1 MVQKHTI
8 FLEILLRIGHGNDTE
23 MDEYSQYA
31 RVANG
36 SVFVTFTVAVAG
48 KYFVILPIGFGRETR
63 QKQWAIYPCVLQIW
77 GPFRV
82 PLNIIF

>member
-1 MVQKHTI
+1 MT
-8 FLEILLRIGHGNDTE
+8 TYSE

-31 RVANG
+31 RVADG
-36 SVFVTFTVAVAG
+36 SVFVTFAVAVAG

-63 QKQWAIYPCVLQIW
+63 EKQWAIYPCVLQIR